1 MEHRW
6 GHRLSANIPVRLR
19 CMQSRDSGCRCL
31 GCLESVSASGAL
43 IKTELGIRPA
53 ANVVVE
59 TLAARSW
66 PAGSRVPGFY
76 RSSRPRRNIAVE
88 WMEFA
93 STGVAAVMTETML
106 DSGGSDGERPMPT
119 LGRVRFCDLASAANA

>member
-6 GHRLSANIPVRLR
+6 GHRLSTNIPVRLR
-19 CMQSRDSGCRCL
+19 CMQARDSGCRCL

-43 IKTELGIRPA
+43 IRTELGIRPA

-59 TLAARSW
+59 PLV
-66 PAGSRVPGFY
+66 PALGLQGRELPASIVRAGPGE
-76 RSSRPRRNIAVE
+76 IAVE

-106 DSGGSDGERPMPT
+106 DSGGGDGERPMPT